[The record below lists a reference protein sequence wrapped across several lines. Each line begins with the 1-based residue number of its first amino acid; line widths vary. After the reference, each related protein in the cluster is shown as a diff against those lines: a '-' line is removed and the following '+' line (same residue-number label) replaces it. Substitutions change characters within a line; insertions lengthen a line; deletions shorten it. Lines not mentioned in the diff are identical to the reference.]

1 MGKLYSSLA
10 PGWSYGDPFASPWI
24 AHVDLTVRELP
35 VFGAFGR
42 ISEYFPRS
50 GFHLLHLVQRRSV
63 ANAAWLPSEHG
74 ISLPQA
80 RDRTCFLPRLPMSN
94 TQAPHAR
101 LEKHVR
107 VGVSD
112 RSLNAR
118 PSCGHTWLRR
128 SQS

>member
-63 ANAAWLPSEHG
+63 ANAAWLPSEHW

-80 RDRTCFLPRLPMSN
+80 RDRTCFLPRCYPWATLK
-94 TQAPHAR
+94 PHTPGSKSISA
-101 LEKHVR
+101 
-107 VGVSD
+107 
-112 RSLNAR
+112 
-118 PSCGHTWLRR
+118 
-128 SQS
+128 